1 MDVIEAVK
9 KRKSI
14 RGYKSDPVPK
24 EVLEQ
29 ILELTSRAPSAMN
42 TQPWEFTVLTGD
54 VLENVKRTNVELLKS
69 GAPSNPEH
77 IVVNWPRE
85 SIYRERQV
93 NLAKQLFQLMDTG
106 DVLEDVKRTNVEL
119 LKSGAPS
126 NPEHIVVNWP
136 RESIYRE
143 RQVDLAKQLFQLMDI
158 PREDKEK
165 RAKWT
170 ERGFRYFDA
179 PTVIIVST
187 DRCLSESGPLLDIG
201 AAIQTICLT
210 GLHFGLGT
218 CIEDQGVAY
227 PEVLRKYAHIPES
240 KRIIMA
246 IAVGYPD
253 WDFPAN
259 KLVTEREPIK
269 NITTW
274 LGFD

>member
-29 ILELTSRAPSAMN
+29 ILELASRAPSAMN
-42 TQPWEFTVLTGD
+42 TQPWEFTVL
-54 VLENVKRTNVELLKS
+54 
-69 GAPSNPEH
+69 
-77 IVVNWPRE
+77 
-85 SIYRERQV
+85 
-93 NLAKQLFQLMDTG
+93 TG

-246 IAVGYPD
+246 IAIGYPD

-259 KLVTEREPIK
+259 KLETGREPVK

>member
-14 RGYKSDPVPK
+14 RGYKPDPVPK

-29 ILELTSRAPSAMN
+29 ILELASHAPSAMN
-42 TQPWEFTVLTGD
+42 TQPWEFMVLTGE
-54 VLENVKRTNVELLKS
+54 VLENVRRSNIDLLNS
-69 GAPSNPEH
+69 GVPPSPEH
-77 IVVNWPRE
+77 VVTSWPKE
-85 SIYRERQV
+85 SVYRQ
-93 NLAKQLFQLMDTG
+93 
-106 DVLEDVKRTNVEL
+106 
-119 LKSGAPS
+119 
-126 NPEHIVVNWP
+126 
-136 RESIYRE
+136 

-165 RAKWT
+165 RAKWL

-179 PTVIIVST
+179 PAAIIIST

-210 GLHFGLGT
+210 ALHFGLGT
-218 CIEDQGVAY
+218 CIEDQGTMY
-227 PEVLRKYAHIPES
+227 PAVLRKYTHIPES
-240 KRIIMA
+240 KRIIAA
-246 IAVGYPD
+246 IAIGYPD

-259 KLVTEREPIK
+259 KVESEREPVK
-269 NITTW
+269 NVTTW